1 MLCESNSFN
10 SYKINNSNIFET
22 TTEKTEIS
30 SYIKKN
36 NYKKG
41 KNERIKKKNNNKL
54 IDIFNPIKKNKK
66 AKENINNASYN
77 SPKKIKNN
85 YLFITK
91 NVFLIKEL
99 NIRKEF
105 LTEILIGLKKDEK
118 INKPLYLNNIF
129 KYQDSPEINEKHRA
143 VVIEWLSFIIHYF
156 SQSNETLF
164 MCINI
169 MDRYISK
176 KKITLN
182 NYQLV
187 AISSYLIA
195 SKYEDTNSPSIDDLI
210 YISKNIYSHNDI
222 IEMEINILS
231 TLNFDIFSV
240 SSYQFFSFFYLI
252 SNLNNKILF
261 CLGHLILELCLLNID
276 LMSYD
281 SSQLAIG
288 SFIIAKKS
296 LEIKDGLSNIK
307 LFYNYNENDMI
318 EIQKKIVL
326 FLNRIVYSNKN
337 CLILE
342 KFEKKKYL
350 SVSYIFKCSNEC
362 KKCNN
367 ICYKKNISCK

>member
-1 MLCESNSFN
+1 M
-10 SYKINNSNIFET
+10 
-22 TTEKTEIS
+22 
-30 SYIKKN
+30 
-36 NYKKG
+36 
-41 KNERIKKKNNNKL
+41 
-54 IDIFNPIKKNKK
+54 
-66 AKENINNASYN
+66 
-77 SPKKIKNN
+77 KKIKNN

-99 NIRKEF
+99 NIGKEF
-105 LTEILIGLKKDEK
+105 LTEILTGLKKDEK
-118 INKPLYLNNIF
+118 INTPSYSNNIF
-129 KYQDSPEINEKHRA
+129 KYQDSSEINEKHRA
-143 VVIEWLSFIIHYF
+143 VVIEWLSYNIHYF

-164 MCINI
+164 MSINI

-176 KKITLN
+176 KKITLS

-222 IEMEINILS
+222 IEMEIDILS
-231 TLNFDIFSV
+231 ILNFDIFSV
-240 SSYQFFSFFYLI
+240 SSYQFYSFFYLV
-252 SNLNNKILF
+252 SNLNNQILF

-288 SFIIAKKS
+288 SLIIAKKC
-296 LEIKDGLSNIK
+296 LEIKGGLSNIK
-307 LFYNYNENDMI
+307 LFYDYNESDII
-318 EIQKKIVL
+318 EIQKKIFL
-326 FLNRIVYSNKN
+326 FLNQIVYSNKN

-350 SVSYIFKCSNEC
+350 SVSYIFKCSNKC

-367 ICYKKNISCK
+367 IYYKKNKLCK

>member
-41 KNERIKKKNNNKL
+41 KNERIKKKNKNKL

-66 AKENINNASYN
+66 EKENINNASNN

-99 NIRKEF
+99 NINKEF

-118 INKPLYLNNIF
+118 INKPLYSNNIF
-129 KYQDSPEINEKHRA
+129 KLQDSSEINEKHRS
-143 VVIEWLSFIIHYF
+143 VVIEWLSYIIHYF

-169 MDRYISK
+169 MDRYITK

-210 YISKNIYSHNDI
+210 YISKNIYSHNNI
-222 IEMEINILS
+222 IEMEIDILS

-296 LEIKDGLSNIK
+296 LEIKGGLSNIK

>member
-66 AKENINNASYN
+66 EKENINNASYN

-99 NIRKEF
+99 NINKEF
-105 LTEILIGLKKDEK
+105 LTEILIGLIKDEK
-118 INKPLYLNNIF
+118 INKPLYSNNIF
-129 KYQDSPEINEKHRA
+129 KLQDSSEINEKHRS
-143 VVIEWLSFIIHYF
+143 VVIEWLSYIIHYF

-169 MDRYISK
+169 MDRYITK

-210 YISKNIYSHNDI
+210 YISKNIYSHNNI
-222 IEMEINILS
+222 IEMEIDILS

-296 LEIKDGLSNIK
+296 LEIKGGLSNIK

>member
-66 AKENINNASYN
+66 EKENINNASNN

-99 NIRKEF
+99 NINKEF

-118 INKPLYLNNIF
+118 INKPLYSNNIF
-129 KYQDSPEINEKHRA
+129 KLQDSSEINEKHRS
-143 VVIEWLSFIIHYF
+143 VVIEWLSYIIHYF

-210 YISKNIYSHNDI
+210 YISKNIYSHNNI
-222 IEMEINILS
+222 IEMEIDILS

-296 LEIKDGLSNIK
+296 LEIKGGSSNIK

>member
-66 AKENINNASYN
+66 EKENINNASNN

-99 NIRKEF
+99 NINKEF

-118 INKPLYLNNIF
+118 INKPLYSNNIF
-129 KYQDSPEINEKHRA
+129 KLQDSSEINEKHRS
-143 VVIEWLSFIIHYF
+143 VVIEWLSYIIHYF

-169 MDRYISK
+169 MDRYITK

-210 YISKNIYSHNDI
+210 YISKNIYSHNNI
-222 IEMEINILS
+222 IEMEIDILS

-296 LEIKDGLSNIK
+296 LEIKGGLSNIK

-350 SVSYIFKCSNEC
+350 SVSYIFKCSNEY

>member
-66 AKENINNASYN
+66 AKENINNASNN

-99 NIRKEF
+99 NINKEF

-118 INKPLYLNNIF
+118 INKPLYSNNIF
-129 KYQDSPEINEKHRA
+129 KLQDSSEINEKHRS
-143 VVIEWLSFIIHYF
+143 VVIEWLSYIIHYF

-169 MDRYISK
+169 MDRYITK
-176 KKITLN
+176 KKVTLN

-210 YISKNIYSHNDI
+210 YISKNIYSHNNI
-222 IEMEINILS
+222 IEMEIDILS

-296 LEIKDGLSNIK
+296 LEIKGGLSNIK

-342 KFEKKKYL
+342 KYEKKKYL

>member
-1 MLCESNSFN
+1 MFCETVSSN
-10 SYKINNSNIFET
+10 SYKVNDSNIFET
-22 TTEKTEIS
+22 TTEKTETS
-30 SYIKKN
+30 SNIKIIDNRKTKN
-36 NYKKG
+36 KKLNQR
-41 KNERIKKKNNNKL
+41 KNNKL
-54 IDIFNPIKKNKK
+54 INIFNPLLKKKK
-66 AKENINNASYN
+66 DNENINNSSFN
-77 SPKKIKNN
+77 SLKKIKNN

-91 NVFLIKEL
+91 NVFLIEEL
-99 NIRKEF
+99 NIGKEF
-105 LTEILIGLKKDEK
+105 LTEILLGLKKDEK
-118 INKPLYLNNIF
+118 INIPSYSNNIF
-129 KYQDSPEINEKHRA
+129 KYQDSSEINEKHRA
-143 VVIEWLSFIIHYF
+143 VVIEWLSYIIHYF

-164 MCINI
+164 MSVNI

-195 SKYEDTNSPSIDDLI
+195 SKYEDTNTPSINDLI
-210 YISKNIYSHNDI
+210 YISKDIYTHNDI
-222 IEMEINILS
+222 INMEIDILS

-240 SSYQFFSFFYLI
+240 SSYQFYSFFYLV

-276 LMSYD
+276 IMSYD
-281 SSQLAIG
+281 SSLLAIG
-288 SFIIAKKS
+288 SLIVAKKS
-296 LEIKDGLSNIK
+296 LEIQGGLPNIK
-307 LFYNYNENDMI
+307 LFYNYNESDMI

-326 FLNRIVYSNKN
+326 FLNRIVYSDKN

-350 SVSYIFKCSNEC
+350 SVSYIFKCSNRY

-367 ICYKKNISCK
+367 ICYKKNESCK

>member
-1 MLCESNSFN
+1 MFCETVSSN
-10 SYKINNSNIFET
+10 SYKANNSNILET
-22 TTEKTEIS
+22 TTEKTETS
-30 SYIKKN
+30 SNIKIIDNRKTKN
-36 NYKKG
+36 KKLNQR
-41 KNERIKKKNNNKL
+41 KNNKL
-54 IDIFNPIKKNKK
+54 INIFNPLLKKKK
-66 AKENINNASYN
+66 DNENINNSSFN
-77 SPKKIKNN
+77 SLKKIKNN

-91 NVFLIKEL
+91 NVFLIEEL
-99 NIRKEF
+99 NIGKEF

-118 INKPLYLNNIF
+118 INIPSYSNNIF
-129 KYQDSPEINEKHRA
+129 KYQDSSEINEKHRA
-143 VVIEWLSFIIHYF
+143 VVIEWLSYIIHYF

-164 MCINI
+164 MSVNI

-195 SKYEDTNSPSIDDLI
+195 SKYEDTNTPSINDLI
-210 YISKNIYSHNDI
+210 YISKDIYTHNDI
-222 IEMEINILS
+222 INMEIDILS

-240 SSYQFFSFFYLI
+240 SSYQFYSFFYLV

-276 LMSYD
+276 IMSYD
-281 SSQLAIG
+281 PSLLAIC
-288 SFIIAKKS
+288 SLIVAKKS
-296 LEIKDGLSNIK
+296 LEIQGGLSNIK

-326 FLNRIVYSNKN
+326 FLNRIVYSDKN

-350 SVSYIFKCSNEC
+350 SVSYIFKCSNRY

-367 ICYKKNISCK
+367 IYYKKNESCK

>member
-1 MLCESNSFN
+1 MLCETNSFN

-22 TTEKTEIS
+22 TTEKTENS
-30 SYIKKN
+30 SIIKKY
-36 NYKKG
+36 NYIKG

-54 IDIFNPIKKNKK
+54 IDIFNPILKNKK
-66 AKENINNASYN
+66 QKEKINNASYN
-77 SPKKIKNN
+77 SPKKLKNN

-99 NIRKEF
+99 NIGKEF

-118 INKPLYLNNIF
+118 INKPLYSNNIF
-129 KYQDSPEINEKHRA
+129 KYQDSSEINEKHRA
-143 VVIEWLSFIIHYF
+143 VVIEWLSYIIHYF

-195 SKYEDTNSPSIDDLI
+195 SKYEDTNSPSVDDLI
-210 YISKNIYSHNDI
+210 YISKNKYTHNNI
-222 IEMEINILS
+222 IEMEIDILS

-240 SSYQFFSFFYLI
+240 SSYQFFSFFYLV

-288 SFIIAKKS
+288 SLIIAKKS

-307 LFYNYNENDMI
+307 LFYNYNENDI
-318 EIQKKIVL
+318 KEIQKKIVL
-326 FLNRIVYSNKN
+326 FLNKIVYSNNN

-367 ICYKKNISCK
+367 ICYKKHISCK

>member
-66 AKENINNASYN
+66 AKENINNASNN

-99 NIRKEF
+99 NINKEF

-118 INKPLYLNNIF
+118 INKPLYSNNIF
-129 KYQDSPEINEKHRA
+129 KLQDSSEINEKHRS
-143 VVIEWLSFIIHYF
+143 VVIEWLSYIIHYF

-169 MDRYISK
+169 MDRYITK

-210 YISKNIYSHNDI
+210 YISKNIYSHNNI
-222 IEMEINILS
+222 IEMEIDILS

-296 LEIKDGLSNIK
+296 LEIKGGSSNIK

>member
-66 AKENINNASYN
+66 GKENINNASYN

-99 NIRKEF
+99 NINKEF

-118 INKPLYLNNIF
+118 INKPLYSNNIF
-129 KYQDSPEINEKHRA
+129 KLQDSSEINEKHRS
-143 VVIEWLSFIIHYF
+143 VVIEWLSYIIHYF

-169 MDRYISK
+169 MDRYITK

-210 YISKNIYSHNDI
+210 YISKNIYSHNNI
-222 IEMEINILS
+222 IEMEIDILS

-296 LEIKDGLSNIK
+296 LEIKGGSSNIK

>member
-66 AKENINNASYN
+66 AKENINNASNN

-99 NIRKEF
+99 NINKEF

-118 INKPLYLNNIF
+118 INKPLYSNNIF
-129 KYQDSPEINEKHRA
+129 KLQDSSEINEKHRA
-143 VVIEWLSFIIHYF
+143 VVIEWLSYIIHYF

-169 MDRYISK
+169 MDRYITK

-182 NYQLV
+182 NYQLA

-210 YISKNIYSHNDI
+210 YISKNIYSHNNI
-222 IEMEINILS
+222 IEMEIDILS

-296 LEIKDGLSNIK
+296 LEIKGGLSNIK

>member
-66 AKENINNASYN
+66 AKENINNASNN

-99 NIRKEF
+99 NINKEF

-118 INKPLYLNNIF
+118 INKPLYSNNIF
-129 KYQDSPEINEKHRA
+129 KLQDSSEINEKHRS
-143 VVIEWLSFIIHYF
+143 VVIEWLSYIIHYF

-164 MCINI
+164 ICINI
-169 MDRYISK
+169 MDRYITK

-210 YISKNIYSHNDI
+210 YISKNIYSHNNI
-222 IEMEINILS
+222 IEMEIDILS

-296 LEIKDGLSNIK
+296 LEIKGGLSNIK

>member
-1 MLCESNSFN
+1 MICETNSFN
-10 SYKINNSNIFET
+10 SCKLNNSIILET

-30 SYIKKN
+30 SNIKKN
-36 NYKKG
+36 NYIKGNKELIKPKKSD
-41 KNERIKKKNNNKL
+41 KL
-54 IDIFNPIKKNKK
+54 INIFNQKKKNKK
-66 AKENINNASYN
+66 ENENKTNSSNNSLN
-77 SPKKIKNN
+77 KIKNN
-85 YLFITK
+85 YLFISK

-99 NIRKEF
+99 NIGKEF

-118 INKPLYLNNIF
+118 INKPLYSNNIF
-129 KYQDSPEINEKHRA
+129 KLQDSSEINEKHRS
-143 VVIEWLSFIIHYF
+143 VVIEWLSYIIHYF

-169 MDRYISK
+169 MDRYITK

-210 YISKNIYSHNDI
+210 YISKNIYSHNNI
-222 IEMEINILS
+222 IEMEIDILS

-296 LEIKDGLSNIK
+296 LEIKGGLSNIK